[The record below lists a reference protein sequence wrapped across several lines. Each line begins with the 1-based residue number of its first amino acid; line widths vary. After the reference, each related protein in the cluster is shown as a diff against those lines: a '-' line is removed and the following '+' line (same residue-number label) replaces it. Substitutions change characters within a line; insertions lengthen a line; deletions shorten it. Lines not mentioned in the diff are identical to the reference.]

1 MGRRFSFLAGGTLIL
16 IGVLSLAFPLVG
28 PMLGASVWM
37 WGAWRLWPLL
47 VVAGGLLFVV
57 SPLLARGRRG
67 LGGMFIPGVPILT
80 TGGILL
86 YASVLDAWQAWEWLW
101 PLEILAIAMGFLL
114 SSIYMRSI
122 WLLFPAIIVGANGAL
137 LQFCALTG
145 LWESWAV
152 LWLAEPLA
160 VGLAFLIVNLRQ
172 RSRGLFIAGMIMCV
186 IAAMGLIGMTAVF
199 PRWVLINALGPAV
212 LLLVGLLMLVN
223 SLVRR
228 PAAPEPVAE

>member
-1 MGRRFSFLAGGTLIL
+1 MRRRFSFLVGGTLIL
-16 IGVLSLAFPLVG
+16 IGVLALAFTLVG

-37 WGAWRLWPLL
+37 WGVWRLWPLL

-67 LGGMFIPGVPILT
+67 LGGLFIPGVPILT

-101 PLEILAIAMGFLL
+101 PLEIVAVALGFLL
-114 SSIYMRSI
+114 AAIYMRSI
-122 WLLFPAIIVGANGAL
+122 WLLFPAIVVGANGAL

-160 VGLAFLIVNLRQ
+160 VGLAFLIVNLRR

-228 PAAPEPVAE
+228 PAAPEPVTE

>member
-1 MGRRFSFLAGGTLIL
+1 MRRRFSFLAGGTLIL
-16 IGVLSLAFPLVG
+16 IGVLSLAFTLVM

-47 VVAGGLLFVV
+47 IVAGGLLFVV
-57 SPLLARGRRG
+57 SPLLARGKRG
-67 LGGMFIPGVPILT
+67 LGGLFIPGVPILT

-101 PLEILAIAMGFLL
+101 PLEVLAIAMGFLL
-114 SSIYMRSI
+114 ASIYMRSI

-152 LWLAEPLA
+152 LWPVEPLA
-160 VGLAFLIVNLRQ
+160 VGLAFLIVNLRR

-186 IAAMGLIGMTAVF
+186 IAAMGLIGMTAAF

-228 PAAPEPVAE
+228 PAAPEPVTE

>member
-1 MGRRFSFLAGGTLIL
+1 MGKRFSSLAGGTLIL
-16 IGVLSLAFPLVG
+16 IGALSLAFTLVG
-28 PMLGASVWM
+28 PMFGASVWM

-47 VVAGGLLFVV
+47 VVALGLLFVV

-67 LGGMFIPGVPILT
+67 LGGLFIPGVPILT
-80 TGGILL
+80 TGAILL
-86 YASVLDAWQAWEWLW
+86 YASILDAWHAWEWLW
-101 PLEILAIAMGFLL
+101 PLEILAIAIGFLL
-114 SSIYMRSI
+114 ASIYMRSI
-122 WLLFPAIIVGANGAL
+122 WLLFPAIVVGANGAL

-152 LWLAEPLA
+152 LWPVEPLA
-160 VGLAFLIVNLRQ
+160 VGLAFLIVNLRR
-172 RSRGLFIAGMIMCV
+172 RSKGLFIAGLIMCV

-199 PRWVLINALGPAV
+199 PGWVLINALGPAV

-228 PAAPEPVAE
+228 PAAPEPVTE

>member
-1 MGRRFSFLAGGTLIL
+1 
-16 IGVLSLAFPLVG
+16 
-28 PMLGASVWM
+28 MLGASVWM
-37 WGAWRLWPLL
+37 WGVWRLWPLL

-57 SPLLARGRRG
+57 SPLLARGKRG
-67 LGGMFIPGVPILT
+67 LGGLFIPGVPILT

-101 PLEILAIAMGFLL
+101 PLEIVAVALGFLL
-114 SSIYMRSI
+114 AAIYMRSI
-122 WLLFPAIIVGANGAL
+122 WLLFPAIVVGANGAL

-160 VGLAFLIVNLRQ
+160 VGLAFLIVNLRR

-228 PAAPEPVAE
+228 PAAPEPAAE